1 MKIMGMARRAA
12 ALLAAAGIIFSAQG
26 FSSYAGVTGVGAA
39 QPEQGG
45 PGVSSGT
52 AEETISEIGPGT
64 ADPQETKAADAQE
77 AGQAE
82 AGDQAAQPAEAGPLL
97 AANYSGFIVQRGWSG
112 ITQDNGL
119 CGGGPGTWLTAFKAN
134 LVNIPAG
141 QIGICYQVNLSGSGW
156 LEWAYDGAET
166 GGAGGVQPL
175 EAIRMELTGELAS
188 GYDLYYKVFQNGAWT
203 PWAVNGGTAGTE
215 GVGLWMEAVRVSI
228 TARGAG

>member
-64 ADPQETKAADAQE
+64 ADPQE

-82 AGDQAAQPAEAGPLL
+82 AGGLL
-97 AANYSGFIVQRGWSG
+97 YS
-112 ITQDNGL
+112 
-119 CGGGPGTWLTAFKAN
+119 A
-134 LVNIPAG
+134 
-141 QIGICYQVNLSGSGW
+141 
-156 LEWAYDGAET
+156 
-166 GGAGGVQPL
+166 GGAGSRRTMACAAADPAHGSRPL
-175 EAIRMELTGELAS
+175 RRIL
-188 GYDLYYKVFQNGAWT
+188 
-203 PWAVNGGTAGTE
+203 
-215 GVGLWMEAVRVSI
+215 
-228 TARGAG
+228 

>member
-1 MKIMGMARRAA
+1 MKTMGMARRAA

-64 ADPQETKAADAQE
+64 ADPQE
-77 AGQAE
+77 AGQ
-82 AGDQAAQPAEAGPLL
+82 AEAGPLL

-141 QIGICYQVNLSGSGW
+141 QIGICF
-156 LEWAYDGAET
+156 
-166 GGAGGVQPL
+166 P
-175 EAIRMELTGELAS
+175 R
-188 GYDLYYKVFQNGAWT
+188 
-203 PWAVNGGTAGTE
+203 
-215 GVGLWMEAVRVSI
+215 
-228 TARGAG
+228 